1 MLHHLFFFLLVPCTV
16 TFTGPT
22 NYPTGVGSIP
32 TSVTLADVDGDGDL
46 DAIVSNKGTN
56 DVGVLLGNGDGTFA
70 AQKTYG
76 LLALSAPASVT
87 TADVDDDGDL
97 DIIVANTGTNN
108 IGILRNNP
116 TGTFPANQGP
126 RVGFLAGSAPASVT
140 TADVDGD
147 GDLDIIVAN
156 TGTNDIGI
164 LINNPT
170 GTFPANQ
177 GPRVGFFAGS
187 APASVTTADVNGDG
201 KADIIVAYKNTN
213 NVGVLLNSGTGTF
226 PAAPVTYGLLANSA
240 PTSVKTA
247 DANGDGKLDI
257 IVANSG
263 TNNFGVILG
272 NGDGTFAATQL
283 TYATGTGTVP
293 VSVVAGDIDRDGDND
308 VLVADSG
315 TNQIGVFLAVCSK

>member
-76 LLALSAPASVT
+76 LLAASAPASVT
-87 TADVDDDGDL
+87 TADVDD
-97 DIIVANTGTNN
+97 
-108 IGILRNNP
+108 
-116 TGTFPANQGP
+116 
-126 RVGFLAGSAPASVT
+126 
-140 TADVDGD
+140 D